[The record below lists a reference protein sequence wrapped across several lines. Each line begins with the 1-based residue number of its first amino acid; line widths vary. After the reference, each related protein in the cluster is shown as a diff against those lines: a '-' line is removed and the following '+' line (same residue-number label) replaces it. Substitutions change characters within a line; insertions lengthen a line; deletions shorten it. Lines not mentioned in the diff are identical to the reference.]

1 MKKVYTTTTSFAIAA
16 LLLNGAGQSAQGIGL
31 TSGMFSL
38 FLECNNDGTALFLDS
53 QNGWQYSQDAIG
65 DMTDGSTYD
74 ITGMGVFQSGNEVFV
89 AIGSNLPGTGAG
101 YDRKVDPI
109 FHGDLFF
116 TPGGDNFQDSME
128 SGNLYGIH
136 FSGSS
141 DSGAHAGLGVY
152 QNVAAKGVG
161 MNNFGHRTY
170 NNYAAMVDSSSSNFY
185 GDLGVNNSY
194 FNGDGTGYNVISGGK
209 KVEDDGFEMLTLDDL
224 TAVGLDRN
232 TVRGSEILGFKFNLD
247 AIVPPEPAPLP
258 KDIGTLKGIAEGYDF
273 DWGSQGWDGELA
285 AYDTNIAEQQEQANT
300 YQGQANTYQAQA
312 NAHQTQA
319 DIYDTRSQ
327 TASEEAEKLKQERND
342 RNSELWRAARYSPG
356 GEANNVVKRERNDR
370 NKILKQIDE
379 VNEII
384 DEIPGQIAD
393 AIDER
398 DALTTRLNEVPS
410 EAEAIAIARRNPN
423 GNIEQAYEAVA
434 ELAPKKEAWEV
445 YKQENNWD
453 NLELPQQL
461 AVQEAYGGDWI
472 ELRGDGSPAK
482 QEQELTLFSQVLA
495 DFESEVEQDRQAE
508 IQQYQTQINQKQ
520 NNIDDLLTELNDA
533 EALKPQLENN
543 LENFYTTNDLR
554 DQLEAVKAN
563 AEQERAAIDTD
574 NSLNDTQKEEL
585 RAFYET
591 DIARTQ
597 ALINEI
603 DNSQESL
610 DTLFDGADQYF
621 KNVLRADAKNSDS
634 PIFDDNGNQEV
645 YGPDEVTVQVPVY
658 DEETGEF
665 DGYETKVL
673 AEERAPMVV
682 EGAPKTVASE
692 YARLSAESRLFNNAR
707 KDRIQEQENNEI
719 ARDNELAAKEE
730 DINSRNQALNN
741 RNNSLAQQQEQI
753 NLRDELLLEIETQIA
768 QVRDEAIA
776 QERREQMSESLAAAE
791 VENQKE
797 QELEERYGARTI
809 DNPGGI
815 PTSPEEVMAAQGVI
829 PGEEVIAMDVPEPSS
844 VLGLIAAI
852 GSGFAALRRHRQ
864 D

>member
-1 MKKVYTTTTSFAIAA
+1 MKKVYTTTTSLAIAA

-53 QNGWQYSQDAIG
+53 HNGWQYSQDAIG

-74 ITGMGVFQSGNEVFV
+74 ITGMGVFQNGNEVFV

-101 YDRKVDPI
+101 YDRNVDQI

-136 FSGSS
+136 FSGSA
-141 DSGAHAGLGVY
+141 DSGAHAGVGVY

-194 FNGDGTGYNVISGGK
+194 FNGDGPGYNVISGGQ
-209 KVEDDGFEMLTLDDL
+209 KVEDDGFQMLTLDDL
-224 TAVGLDRN
+224 TAAGLNRN
-232 TVRGSEILGFKFNLD
+232 TVGGSEILGFKFNLD

-285 AYDTNIAEQQEQANT
+285 AYDTNIAEKQEQANT
-300 YQGQANTYQAQA
+300 YQGEADDYQAKA
-312 NAHQTQA
+312 NAHQAQA

-327 TASEEAEKLKQERND
+327 TAKEEANKLKQERND
-342 RNSELWRAARYSPG
+342 RNSEIWRAARYSAG
-356 GEANNVVKRERNDR
+356 GDANNLIKKEGKDR
-370 NKILKQIDE
+370 NKIIKKIDE

-384 DEIPGQIAD
+384 NETPGQIAD
-393 AIDER
+393 AINER
-398 DALTTRLNEVPS
+398 DALKTRLNEVPS
-410 EAEAIAIARRNPN
+410 EVEAIAIARENAG
-423 GNIEQAYEAVA
+423 GNIKKNYEAV
-434 ELAPKKEAWEV
+434 EDLAPKKEAWEE
-445 YKQENNWD
+445 YKQKNNWD
-453 NLELPQQL
+453 KENLDGKL
-461 AVQEAYGGDWI
+461 ALQTAYGPDKWI
-472 ELRGDGSPAK
+472 ELRDDGSLTK

-495 DFESEVEQDRQAE
+495 DFESEVEQNRQAE

-520 NNIDDLLTELNDA
+520 NNIDELIAELNDA

-543 LENFYTTNDLR
+543 LENFYATNDLR
-554 DQLEAVKAN
+554 ERLEAVKAN
-563 AEQERAAIDTD
+563 REQELAAIDTD
-574 NSLNDTQKEEL
+574 NSLNDAQKEER

-603 DNSQESL
+603 GNSQESL
-610 DTLFDGADQYF
+610 DTLLDGADQYF
-621 KNVLRADAKNSDS
+621 KNVLKADAKNSDR
-634 PIFDDNGNQEV
+634 PILDDNGNQEV
-645 YGPDEVTVQVPVY
+645 YGPGEETVQIPVY
-658 DEETGEF
+658 DE
-665 DGYETKVL
+665 DGNISGYTTHVV
-673 AEERAPMVV
+673 AEE
-682 EGAPKTVASE
+682 GTPKTVGSE
-692 YARLSAESRLFNNAR
+692 YARLSEESKQFNNAR
-707 KDRIQEQENNEI
+707 KERNRVQENNEI
-719 ARDNELAAKEE
+719 ARDNELTAKQE
-730 DINSRNQALNN
+730 DMNSRNQALNN
-741 RNNSLAQQQEQI
+741 RNNSLAQKQEKI
-753 NLRDELLLEIETQIA
+753 NQKGELLLEIETEVA

-797 QELEERYGARTI
+797 RELEERFGVRTV

-815 PTSPEEVMAAQGVI
+815 PTFPEGVI
-829 PGEEVIAMDVPEPSS
+829 PTEEVVATRVPEPSS
-844 VLGLIAAI
+844 VLGLITAI
-852 GSGFAALRRHRQ
+852 GSGIAALRRHRQ

>member
-1 MKKVYTTTTSFAIAA
+1 MKQVYTTTTSLAIAA
-16 LLLNGAGQSAQGIGL
+16 LLLNASGQSAHGIGL

-38 FLECNNDGTALFLDS
+38 FLECNNDGTALFLES

-74 ITGMGVFQSGNEVFV
+74 ITGMGVFQNGNEVFV
-89 AIGSNLPGTGAG
+89 AIGSNLPQSGAG
-101 YDRKVDPI
+101 YDRSIDQI

-116 TPGGDNFQDSME
+116 TSGNDNFQNSME
-128 SGNLYGIH
+128 AGNLYGIH
-136 FSGSS
+136 FSGSA
-141 DSGAHAGLGVY
+141 DSGANAGVGVY

-161 MNNFGHRTY
+161 VQNFGHRTY

-185 GDLGVNNSY
+185 GDLGFNNSY
-194 FNGDGTGYNVISGGK
+194 FNGDGTGYNVISGGQR
-209 KVEDDGFEMLTLDDL
+209 VEDDGFQMLTLNDL
-224 TAVGLDRN
+224 TAAGLDRN
-232 TVRGSEILGFKFNLD
+232 TVGGSEILGFKFNLD

-273 DWGSQGWDGELA
+273 DWGSQGWDEELA
-285 AYDTNIAEQQEQANT
+285 VYDANIAEQQEQANT
-300 YQGQANTYQAQA
+300 YQGEADDYQAQA
-312 NAHQTQA
+312 NAHQAQA
-319 DIYDTRSQ
+319 DIYETRSQ
-327 TASEEAEKLKQERND
+327 TASEEADNLKQERNE
-342 RNSELWRAARYSPG
+342 RNSQNWRAARYSAG
-356 GEANNVVKRERNDR
+356 AEANNVVKRERNDR
-370 NKILKQIDE
+370 NRILKQIDE

-384 DEIPGQIAD
+384 NETPGQIAD

-410 EAEAIAIARRNPN
+410 EAEAIAIARRNPG
-423 GNIEQAYEAVA
+423 GNIEQAYEAVE
-434 ELAPKKEAWEV
+434 ELTPKKEAWEE

-453 NLELPQQL
+453 NLSLDEKLT
-461 AVQEAYGGDWI
+461 VQETYGGEWI

-482 QEQELTLFSQVLA
+482 QEQELTLFSQVLSE
-495 DFESEVEQDRQAE
+495 FEAEVEQERQAE
-508 IQQYQTQINQKQ
+508 IQQYQTQFNQKQ
-520 NNIDDLLTELNDA
+520 NNIDNLVAELNDA
-533 EALKPQLENN
+533 EALKPQLEKN
-543 LENFYTTNDLR
+543 LENFYATNDLR
-554 DQLEAVKAN
+554 DRLEAVKAN
-563 AEQERAAIDTD
+563 AEEELAAIDTD
-574 NSLNDTQKEEL
+574 NSLNDTQKEER
-585 RAFYET
+585 RAFYES
-591 DIARTQ
+591 DITRTE

-621 KNVLRADAKNSDS
+621 KNVLRADVKNSDT
-634 PIFDDNGNQEV
+634 PIFDENGNQEV

-658 DEETGEF
+658 DE
-665 DGYETKVL
+665 DGKISGDTTHIV
-673 AEERAPMVV
+673 AE

-692 YARLSAESRLFNNAR
+692 YRRLEAESRLFNNAR
-707 KDRIQEQENNEI
+707 KEREQVSEDAEI
-719 ARDNELAAKEE
+719 ARDNELAAKQE

-741 RNNSLAQQQEQI
+741 RNNSLAQKQEQI
-753 NLRDELLLEIETQIA
+753 NLKDELLLEIETQIA

-797 QELEERYGARTI
+797 QQLEELYGVRTL

-815 PTSPEEVMAAQGVI
+815 PTSAEEVMAAEGVI
-829 PGEEVIAMDVPEPSS
+829 AAEEVIAMDVPEPSS

-864 D
+864 N